1 MSLHLEKTGKRGGAL
16 DKYSKELQQIY
27 LEIWS
32 DSDWATDK
40 LDRKSVSGFLV
51 FLSGQL
57 VSWQSRKQKSV
68 STSSTEAEYVA
79 GAEACKEGRHLYN
92 LLSEMMPI
100 STPINVYMDNQGA
113 IFLGDNAVTSRRSK
127 HIDICFHLIRDWIRE
142 KLMKLSYVSTED
154 NRADMMTKALA
165 QVKLGKFRRLSGV
178 Y

>member
-1 MSLHLEKTGKRGGAL
+1 M
-16 DKYSKELQQIY
+16 
-27 LEIWS
+27 
-32 DSDWATDK
+32 
-40 LDRKSVSGFLV
+40 
-51 FLSGQL
+51 
-57 VSWQSRKQKSV
+57 
-68 STSSTEAEYVA
+68 
-79 GAEACKEGRHLYN
+79 YN